1 MSLAYCCGEP
11 EIVLLCVSSCMRLL
25 ESDAGGLVVGSG
37 TAALPPAL
45 ASLFPFSVLAAG
57 FVPLR
62 I

>member
-1 MSLAYCCGEP
+1 
-11 EIVLLCVSSCMRLL
+11 MRLL